1 MPKYLS
7 FDATK
12 DIRDGMLNRTLDPVY
27 GRSPSP
33 KTFKSDDYS
42 IQTLGDSP
50 NLLLPQVDNNRKND
64 LLVPQKSN
72 IFKPTEYFIK
82 ETIADLPRR
91 ANLNLYPY
99 FVKTDENLI
108 SIMATRSYDTE
119 SELFKFAAHNIRTNN
134 NGPVLARINQNLYTA
149 TAAKNK
155 IGEAL
160 LGNTNTL
167 INIIRGKQPLIE
179 GNEKITA
186 SRSILGKGIDFLGTV
201 AGTQL
206 PFSTIPGDYL
216 TNPRAPI
223 NVRPTDVSTG
233 TKVWQDLTGVLGSIV
248 GIQRRPL
255 PTRKPSD
262 ILIENMGDATK
273 YRLFDLLSF
282 NAYAPNYT
290 TGARSQMSTGLG
302 RIPSMVAQG
311 VKSILGVEAP
321 AGAAYI
327 GDDRANNVK
336 NATTDLFS
344 GRPIRSSYY
353 LSLMFDTIAAELF
366 HSNKNITQGGKIGGK
381 LTWASKNGT
390 TKGVNLQNINEDLS
404 TRYKFRPDSILEV
417 TQQILDSK
425 PQNGGDSLAHIGH
438 VIDQTSRYF
447 KDGDTLISRGS
458 GVKYID
464 NSGRDIGVEYA
475 RVWTKDR
482 PYFNYGDTMPF
493 YKEKEDKPYYK
504 GGATPFRRKGV
515 RRFDGSVMS
524 DTWNLNMAP
533 MSDGTT
539 NPEFP
544 GSTNIVKG
552 EKNFYAKKYMLSI
565 ENLAWG
571 SSTLPGYTVNDLPFS
586 ERGPNGGRVMWFPP
600 YDLKVSEQNSAK
612 WESNTFLGR
621 PEPIYTYQNTE
632 RSGTLNFK
640 VVVDHPSIMNLLV
653 REHFKSLNDEQAD
666 DYINSFFAG
675 AKDIDFYSLIRTYAN
690 LNEDDITAI
699 QNYLNT
705 NKNPNDI
712 NRLKDA
718 IPTVVGNNPEGSST
732 NDANKKNE
740 SLKVKLIFPNSVP
753 LSDSGTSFKSI
764 QNYQDVA
771 QVVSGTTNQQIAL
784 TRLES
789 ALNTIIS
796 QNKKTDLVNVF
807 GKDNISGPES
817 TQSIQN
823 VKDDLQK
830 VFENQQT
837 NFSSFKSTID
847 KLKTNIENK
856 NITSDIVVLIGS
868 STSSTGDVI
877 SDYNLSIRRSHS
889 IVKYVMETLKPGTKD
904 NWNFKDITSK
914 EFAPGYEVFPI
925 NVEYSLSKDLGFQ
938 GLDKSIIFKSI
949 NYGKDKIVGNDCI
962 KKIYN
967 NVDLNRFSPL
977 SYGCRQSTVEIDY
990 DTKTNVDG
998 PSNVS
1003 SIRMTPTGNVSTNKT
1018 KPPIDLMKKIIMKTL
1033 SEEFYF
1039 KKLEETSPMIYSSL
1053 KEKLRYFHPG
1063 FHSMTPEGLNS
1074 RLTFLQQCLRPG
1086 NTIPIKGSSDDSDIN
1101 ARNTTFGPPPVC
1113 VLRVGDFY
1121 NSKVVIK
1128 DLNIQFEENVWDLNS
1143 EGIGIQPMIATVTIQ
1158 LNFLGGQGLERPIE
1172 RLQNALSS
1180 NFYANTEMYDERSE
1194 STNTKIGGMDAN
1206 EFTKEFIQGLNN
1218 KLFPPTLL
1226 KDSSSK
1232 NSTSEGQ
1239 YIGTLI
1245 DGSALDY
1252 TTVIDNLY
1260 KNTSQYFVSYESFY
1274 NSVLTKYGK
1283 HLTNLVFNKDYRK
1296 INVYDVETGGAAT
1309 TLNLFGFYP
1318 KESSLPSL
1326 CNHTADSLKT
1336 FLNDLNFLSDKY
1348 YILKM
1353 LKLEDTIPLN
1363 VKDDVANVLHSYVIE
1378 QIPSKMNDLS
1388 TFTNITDFE
1397 NNRNELIKSIDYVN
1411 FITKYAKDVKIEKE
1425 KVTKN
1430 IYKLDGTTD
1439 EQRKVS
1445 FYSNYSNCIE
1455 HIKKNTEKMYSKLDT
1470 SINFLNIQYTFET
1483 VEDMIR
1489 VLFYD
1494 DKSSMIGRIGATLY
1508 TTDNDL
1514 LDKITKKLNQSL
1526 YQPSEINIKFSKD
1539 PIRKNDKQIKIDLEP
1554 MGESEEDTPSVVD
1567 EVKKLFGSSNNVTD
1581 KLNYYRK

>member
-12 DIRDGMLNRTLDPVY
+12 DIRDRMLNRTLDPVY

-50 NLLLPQVDNNRKND
+50 NLLLPQVDDNRKND

-82 ETIADLPRR
+82 ETITDLPRR

-119 SELFKFAAHNIRTNN
+119 SELFKFAAHNIRTNS

-149 TAAKNK
+149 TVAKNK

-404 TRYKFRPDSILEV
+404 TRYKFRPDSILEI

-482 PYFNYGDTMPF
+482 PYFNYGNTMPF
-493 YKEKEDKPYYK
+493 YKETEDKPYYK
-504 GGATPFRRKGV
+504 GGETPFRRKGI

-544 GSTNIVKG
+544 GSTNIVRG

-640 VVVDHPSIMNLLV
+640 IVVDHPSIMNLLV
-653 REHFKSLNDEQAD
+653 REHFKNLNDEQAD

-699 QNYLNT
+699 QNYLST

-712 NRLKDA
+712 NRLKDG
-718 IPTVVGNNPEGSST
+718 ISGTVENNPDGNT
-732 NDANKKNE
+732 TTDANNKNI
-740 SLKVKLIFPNSVP
+740 SLKVKLIFSNNLPYGE
-753 LSDSGTSFKSI
+753 SDFKSNE
-764 QNYQDVA
+764 NYED
-771 QVVSGTTNQQIAL
+771 
-784 TRLES
+784 
-789 ALNTIIS
+789 IS
-796 QNKKTDLVNVF
+796 MACF
-807 GKDNISGPES
+807 G
-817 TQSIQN
+817 SIFCRRGRRFR
-823 VKDDLQK
+823 LQK
-830 VFENQQT
+830 T
-837 NFSSFKSTID
+837 A
-847 KLKTNIENK
+847 
-856 NITSDIVVLIGS
+856 
-868 STSSTGDVI
+868 
-877 SDYNLSIRRSHS
+877 RS
-889 IVKYVMETLKPGTKD
+889 
-904 NWNFKDITSK
+904 
-914 EFAPGYEVFPI
+914 
-925 NVEYSLSKDLGFQ
+925 
-938 GLDKSIIFKSI
+938 
-949 NYGKDKIVGNDCI
+949 
-962 KKIYN
+962 
-967 NVDLNRFSPL
+967 
-977 SYGCRQSTVEIDY
+977 
-990 DTKTNVDG
+990 
-998 PSNVS
+998 
-1003 SIRMTPTGNVSTNKT
+1003 
-1018 KPPIDLMKKIIMKTL
+1018 
-1033 SEEFYF
+1033 
-1039 KKLEETSPMIYSSL
+1039 
-1053 KEKLRYFHPG
+1053 
-1063 FHSMTPEGLNS
+1063 
-1074 RLTFLQQCLRPG
+1074 
-1086 NTIPIKGSSDDSDIN
+1086 
-1101 ARNTTFGPPPVC
+1101 
-1113 VLRVGDFY
+1113 
-1121 NSKVVIK
+1121 
-1128 DLNIQFEENVWDLNS
+1128 
-1143 EGIGIQPMIATVTIQ
+1143 
-1158 LNFLGGQGLERPIE
+1158 
-1172 RLQNALSS
+1172 
-1180 NFYANTEMYDERSE
+1180 
-1194 STNTKIGGMDAN
+1194 
-1206 EFTKEFIQGLNN
+1206 
-1218 KLFPPTLL
+1218 
-1226 KDSSSK
+1226 
-1232 NSTSEGQ
+1232 
-1239 YIGTLI
+1239 
-1245 DGSALDY
+1245 
-1252 TTVIDNLY
+1252 
-1260 KNTSQYFVSYESFY
+1260 
-1274 NSVLTKYGK
+1274 
-1283 HLTNLVFNKDYRK
+1283 
-1296 INVYDVETGGAAT
+1296 
-1309 TLNLFGFYP
+1309 
-1318 KESSLPSL
+1318 
-1326 CNHTADSLKT
+1326 
-1336 FLNDLNFLSDKY
+1336 
-1348 YILKM
+1348 
-1353 LKLEDTIPLN
+1353 
-1363 VKDDVANVLHSYVIE
+1363 
-1378 QIPSKMNDLS
+1378 
-1388 TFTNITDFE
+1388 
-1397 NNRNELIKSIDYVN
+1397 
-1411 FITKYAKDVKIEKE
+1411 
-1425 KVTKN
+1425 
-1430 IYKLDGTTD
+1430 
-1439 EQRKVS
+1439 
-1445 FYSNYSNCIE
+1445 
-1455 HIKKNTEKMYSKLDT
+1455 
-1470 SINFLNIQYTFET
+1470 
-1483 VEDMIR
+1483 
-1489 VLFYD
+1489 
-1494 DKSSMIGRIGATLY
+1494 
-1508 TTDNDL
+1508 
-1514 LDKITKKLNQSL
+1514 
-1526 YQPSEINIKFSKD
+1526 
-1539 PIRKNDKQIKIDLEP
+1539 
-1554 MGESEEDTPSVVD
+1554 
-1567 EVKKLFGSSNNVTD
+1567 
-1581 KLNYYRK
+1581 

>member
-1 MPKYLS
+1 
-7 FDATK
+7 
-12 DIRDGMLNRTLDPVY
+12 
-27 GRSPSP
+27 
-33 KTFKSDDYS
+33 
-42 IQTLGDSP
+42 
-50 NLLLPQVDNNRKND
+50 
-64 LLVPQKSN
+64 LVPQKSN

-119 SELFKFAAHNIRTNN
+119 SELFKFAAHNIRTNS

-149 TAAKNK
+149 TVAKNK

-233 TKVWQDLTGVLGSIV
+233 TKIWQDLTGVLGSIV

-404 TRYKFRPDSILEV
+404 TRYKFRPDSILEI

-482 PYFNYGDTMPF
+482 PYFNYGNTMPF
-493 YKEKEDKPYYK
+493 YKETEDKPYYK
-504 GGATPFRRKGV
+504 GGETPFRRKGI

-544 GSTNIVKG
+544 GSTNIVRG

-640 VVVDHPSIMNLLV
+640 IVVDHPSIMNLLV
-653 REHFKSLNDEQAD
+653 REHFKNLNDEQAD

-718 IPTVVGNNPEGSST
+718 VPTIVENNPEGGST

-740 SLKVKLIFPNSVP
+740 SLKVKLIFPNSFP
-753 LSDSGTSFKSI
+753 ISDSGTSFKSI
-764 QNYQDVA
+764 QNYNDIA
-771 QVVSGTTNQQIAL
+771 QFLSGTTDQQTAL
-784 TRLES
+784 AKLET
-789 ALNTIIS
+789 ALITIIS
-796 QNKKTDLVNVF
+796 QNDKKDLINVF

-823 VKDDLQK
+823 VKDDLLK

-837 NFSSFKSTID
+837 NFDSFKTAIE

-856 NITSDIVVLIGS
+856 NINSDIVILIGS
-868 STSSTGDVI
+868 TTSATGDSI
-877 SDYNLSIRRSHS
+877 SDYNLSMRRSHS
-889 IVKYVMETLKPGTKD
+889 IVKYVIETLNPFIKD
-904 NWNFKDITSK
+904 KWEFKNVTSK
-914 EFAPGYEVFPI
+914 EFSPGFEVFPI
-925 NVEYSLSKDLGFQ
+925 EVDYTLNLDLGFD
-938 GLDKSIIFKSI
+938 GLDKSIIFRTI
-949 NYGKDKIVGNDCI
+949 NYGKQK
-962 KKIYN
+962 
-967 NVDLNRFSPL
+967 NVDNVDCGKVTYETPNLNRFSPL
-977 SYGCRQSTVEIDY
+977 SYGCRQSTVSIDY

-1003 SIRMTPTGNVSTNKT
+1003 SIRMSPTGNVSTNKT
-1018 KPPIDLMKKIIMKTL
+1018 KPPIDLMKRIIMKTL

-1113 VLRVGDFY
+1113 VMRVGDFY
-1121 NSKVVIK
+1121 NSKVVIR

-1206 EFTKEFIQGLNN
+1206 EFTKEFIQGLND

-1226 KDSSSK
+1226 KDSPSK
-1232 NSTSEGQ
+1232 NNVSEGQ
-1239 YIGTLI
+1239 YIGALI

-1274 NSVLTKYGK
+1274 NSTLTKYGK
-1283 HLTNLVFNKDYRK
+1283 HLTNLVFNKDYRT

-1318 KESSLPSL
+1318 NESSLPSL
-1326 CNHTADSLKT
+1326 CNHTADSLKSY
-1336 FLNDLNFLSDKY
+1336 LNGLNTEDKY

-1353 LKLEDTIPLN
+1353 LKLENTIPLN
-1363 VKDDVANVLHSYVIE
+1363 VKDDVANVLHSYVVE
-1378 QIPSKMNDLS
+1378 QIPSKMIDLS
-1388 TFTNITDFE
+1388 TFKNITDFE
-1397 NNRNELIKSIDYVN
+1397 NNRNELIKSIDNVN
-1411 FITKYAKDVKIEKE
+1411 FITKYGRDVKIEKE
-1425 KVTKN
+1425 IITKN
-1430 IYKLDGTTD
+1430 IYKLDGITD
-1439 EQRKVS
+1439 EQRKVG

-1455 HIKKNTEKMYSKLDT
+1455 HIKNNTEKMYSKLDT
-1470 SINFLNIQYTFET
+1470 SINFLNIQYTFEIA
-1483 VEDMIR
+1483 EDIVR

-1494 DKSSMIGRIGATLY
+1494 DKSSMIGRIGMALP

-1514 LDKITKKLNQSL
+1514 LDKITKELNQSL
-1526 YQPSEINIKFSKD
+1526 YQPSEISIKFSKD
-1539 PIRKNDKQIKIDLEP
+1539 PVRKNDKQIKIDLEP
-1554 MGESEEDTPSVVD
+1554 MGESPEDVVTID
-1567 EVKKLFGSSNNVTD
+1567 EIKKLFGLPNNVTD

>member
-12 DIRDGMLNRTLDPVY
+12 DIRDRMLNRTLDPVY

-50 NLLLPQVDNNRKND
+50 NLLLPQVDDNRKND

-119 SELFKFAAHNIRTNN
+119 SELFKFAAHNIRTNS

-149 TAAKNK
+149 TVAKNK

-255 PTRKPSD
+255 PSRKPSD

-381 LTWASKNGT
+381 LTWISKNTT
-390 TKGVNLQNINEDLS
+390 TKDINFQNVNDDLS
-404 TRYKFRPDSILEV
+404 TKYKFRPDSILEV

-425 PQNGGDSLAHIGH
+425 PQNGGDALAHIGH

-482 PYFNYGDTMPF
+482 PYFNYGNTMPF
-493 YKEKEDKPYYK
+493 YKETEDKPYYK
-504 GGATPFRRKGV
+504 GKETPFRRKGI

-544 GSTNIVKG
+544 GSTNIVRG

-640 VVVDHPSIMNLLV
+640 IVVDHPSIMNLLV
-653 REHFKSLNDEQAD
+653 REHFKNLNDEQAD

-718 IPTVVGNNPEGSST
+718 VPTIVENNPEGSST

-740 SLKVKLIFPNSVP
+740 SLKVKLIFSNSKP
-753 LSDSGTSFKSI
+753 FSDGETSFKSI
-764 QNYQDVA
+764 QNYNDIFQGF
-771 QVVSGTTNQQIAL
+771 SGTTKQQTAL
-784 TRLES
+784 ARLET
-789 ALNTIIS
+789 ALITIIS

-823 VKDDLQK
+823 VKNDLLK
-830 VFENQQT
+830 VFENQET
-837 NFSSFKSTID
+837 NFNSFKTAIE

-856 NITSDIVVLIGS
+856 NINSDIVILIGS
-868 STSSTGDVI
+868 TTSATGDDLT
-877 SDYNLSIRRSHS
+877 DYNLSMRRSHS
-889 IVKYVMETLKPGTKD
+889 IVKYVIETLNPFVKD
-904 NWNFKDITSK
+904 KWEFKNVTSK
-914 EFAPGYEVFPI
+914 EFSPGFEVFPI
-925 NVEYSLSKDLGFQ
+925 EVNYTLNLDLGFD
-938 GLDKSIIFKSI
+938 GLDKSIIFRTI
-949 NYGKDKIVGNDCI
+949 NYGK
-962 KKIYN
+962 KK
-967 NVDLNRFSPL
+967 NVDNVNCGKVIYTETNLNQFSPL
-977 SYGCRQSTVEIDY
+977 SYGCRQSTVSIDY
-990 DTKTNVDG
+990 DTKTNIDR

-1003 SIRMTPTGNVSTNKT
+1003 SIRMSPTGNVSTNKT
-1018 KPPIDLMKKIIMKTL
+1018 KPPIDLMKRIIMKTL

-1121 NSKVVIK
+1121 NSKIVIR

-1194 STNTKIGGMDAN
+1194 STNTKIGGTDAN
-1206 EFTKEFIQGLNN
+1206 EFTKEFIQGLND

-1226 KDSSSK
+1226 KDSSDK
-1232 NSTSEGQ
+1232 NNTSEGQ

-1245 DGSALDY
+1245 DGTALDY
-1252 TTVIDNLY
+1252 TTVIDNVY
-1260 KNTSQYFVSYESFY
+1260 KNTSQYFVSYEKFY

-1283 HLTNLVFNKDYRK
+1283 YLTNLVFNQDYRT
-1296 INVYDVETGGAAT
+1296 INQYDVYTGGT
-1309 TLNLFGFYP
+1309 ETDIINLFGFYP
-1318 KESSLPSL
+1318 NESSLSSL
-1326 CNHTADSLKT
+1326 STHTADSLIDYLIVG
-1336 FLNDLNFLSDKY
+1336 LNKNDRH

-1353 LKLEDTIPLN
+1353 LKLFDTVPN
-1363 VKDDVANVLHSYVIE
+1363 AFKDDVALNLHTYVV
-1378 QIPSKMNDLS
+1378 QNLQNKMNELS
-1388 TFTNITDFE
+1388 TFKNISDFE
-1397 NNRNELIKSIDYVN
+1397 NNRDELIKSIDQVN
-1411 FITKYAKDVKIEKE
+1411 FITKYGYDVKIEKE
-1425 KVTKN
+1425 IVTQNSYVYDANLKT
-1430 IYKLDGTTD
+1430 K
-1439 EQRKVS
+1439 
-1445 FYSNYSNCIE
+1445 FYSNYNNCIN
-1455 HIKKNTEKMYSKLDT
+1455 HIKKNTNKMYSKLDT
-1470 SINFLNIQYTFET
+1470 TIDFKKIEYTYEIA
-1483 VEDMIR
+1483 EDIIK

-1494 DKSSMIGRIGATLY
+1494 DKTSMVNSVAMFLPNEYI
-1508 TTDNDL
+1508 
-1514 LDKITKKLNQSL
+1514 DKIAEKLTEVFYKPN
-1526 YQPSEINIKFSKD
+1526 EIKINFSKD
-1539 PIRKNDKQIKIDLEP
+1539 PVRKNSNQIKIELIPSLEVP
-1554 MGESEEDTPSVVD
+1554 NDSIDKN
-1567 EVKKLFGSSNNVTD
+1567 EVKKLFGLPNNVTE